1 MKRVNGIP
9 ILGFGTYPLSS
20 DEADRAIATA
30 LELGFRHVDTAQM
43 YGNEAEVGRAL
54 ERSGIARGDL
64 YIVTKVDPG
73 NIGADRFVASVE
85 RSIAHLGGPVDLLL
99 IHWPPPDKHFDR
111 AVDLLIEA
119 KDRGFTKSIG
129 VSNFTIAMMQRAQ
142 KRAGNALIANQVEFH
157 PLIDQSRVREEGER
171 LGVTLMAYCPLGR
184 GEVMKSKVIQEIGY
198 KLKRPASEV
207 ALAWILQQNVVAI
220 PMTTKRENAA
230 SNLRALD
237 LVLSQADMD
246 AITQVSKG
254 NRRLISPSGWAPKW
268 DN

>member
-20 DEADRAIATA
+20 EEADRAIATA

-54 ERSGIARGDL
+54 ARSGIARKEL

-73 NIGADRFVASVE
+73 NIGADRFLSSVE
-85 RSIAHLGGPVDLLL
+85 RSIAHLDGPVDLLL
-99 IHWPPPDKHFDR
+99 IHWPPQDKHFDK
-111 AVDLLIEA
+111 AVELLVEA
-119 KDRGFTKSIG
+119 KDRGLTGAVG

-142 KRAGNALIANQVEFH
+142 ARAGNALIANQVEFH
-157 PLIDQSRVREEGER
+157 PLLDQSRVKEEAEK
-171 LGVTLMAYCPLGR
+171 LGMVLMAYCPLAR
-184 GEVMKSKVIQEIGY
+184 GEAMKSKVIQEIGY

-237 LVLSQADMD
+237 LVLSRADMD
-246 AITQVSKG
+246 AITQVSHG
-254 NRRLISPSGWAPKW
+254 NRRLISPPGWAPKW
-268 DN
+268 DS

>member
-1 MKRVNGIP
+1 MRRVNGIP

-20 DEADRAIATA
+20 DEADRAISTA

-54 ERSGIARGDL
+54 ARSGIARKEL

-73 NIGADRFVASVE
+73 NVGADRFLSSVE
-85 RSIAHLGGPVDLLL
+85 RSLAHLNGAVDLLL
-99 IHWPPPDKHFDR
+99 IHWPPADKQFDK
-111 AVDLLIEA
+111 AVDLLVEA
-119 KDRGFTKSIG
+119 KERGFAGAIG
-129 VSNFTIAMMQRAQ
+129 VSNFTIAMMKRAQ
-142 KRAGNALIANQVEFH
+142 ARASSALIANQVEFH
-157 PLIDQSRVREEGER
+157 PLIDQARVREEAEK
-171 LGVTLMAYCPLGR
+171 LGMALMAYCPLGR
-184 GEVMKSKVIQEIGY
+184 GEVMKTKVIQEIGY
-198 KLKRPASEV
+198 RLKRPASEV
-207 ALAWILQQNVVAI
+207 ALAWIMQQNVVAI
-220 PMTTKRENAA
+220 PMTTKRENAQ

-237 LVLSQADMD
+237 LVLSQSDMD

>member
-54 ERSGIARGDL
+54 QRSGIQRQDL

-73 NIGADRFVASVE
+73 NIGADRFLTSVE

-99 IHWPPPDKHFDR
+99 IHWPPADKHFDT

-119 KDRGFTKSIG
+119 KERGFAKAIG

-142 KRAGNALIANQVEFH
+142 ARTAHALIANQVEFH
-157 PLIDQSRVREEGER
+157 PLIDQARVKAEAAR
-171 LGVTLMAYCPLGR
+171 LGMALMAYCPLGR
-184 GEVMKSKVIQEIGY
+184 GEAMKNKVIQEIGY
-198 KLKRPASEV
+198 R
-207 ALAWILQQNVVAI
+207 
-220 PMTTKRENAA
+220 
-230 SNLRALD
+230 
-237 LVLSQADMD
+237 LSGQPR
-246 AITQVSKG
+246 KW
-254 NRRLISPSGWAPKW
+254 RSPGSCSRMSWRSR
-268 DN
+268 

>member
-30 LELGFRHVDTAQM
+30 LDLGFRHVDTAQI
-43 YGNEAEVGRAL
+43 YGNEADVGRAL
-54 ERSGIARGDL
+54 RNSGVARSEL

-73 NIGADRFVASVE
+73 NIGADRFLASVE
-85 RSIAHLGGPVDLLL
+85 RSLAHLGGPVDLLL
-99 IHWPPPDKHFDR
+99 IHWPPSEKQFDR
-111 AVDLLIEA
+111 AVDLLVEA
-119 KDRGFTKSIG
+119 RERGFTSAVG

-142 KRAGNALIANQVEFH
+142 KRANNALIANQVEFH
-157 PLIDQSRVREEGER
+157 PLIDQSRVREAAEK
-171 LGVTLMAYCPLGR
+171 LGMVLMAYCPLGR

-198 KLKRPASEV
+198 RLKRPASEV
-207 ALAWILQQNVVAI
+207 ALAWIMRQNVVAI

-230 SNLRALD
+230 SNLRALE

-268 DN
+268 DS

>member
-1 MKRVNGIP
+1 MRRVNGIP

-30 LELGFRHVDTAQM
+30 LELGFHHIDTAQM

-54 ERSGIARGDL
+54 ARSGIARKEL

-73 NIGADRFVASVE
+73 NVGADRFLSSVE
-85 RSIAHLGGPVDLLL
+85 RSLAHLNGAVDLLL
-99 IHWPPPDKHFDR
+99 IHWPPSDRQFDK
-111 AVDLLIEA
+111 AVDLLVEA
-119 KDRGFTKSIG
+119 KERGFTAAIG
-129 VSNFTIAMMQRAQ
+129 VSNFTIAMMKRAQ
-142 KRAGNALIANQVEFH
+142 ARAASALIANQVEFH
-157 PLIDQSRVREEGER
+157 PLIDQARVREEAEK
-171 LGVTLMAYCPLGR
+171 LGMALMAYCPLGR
-184 GEVMKSKVIQEIGY
+184 GEVMKNKVIQEIGY
-198 KLKRPASEV
+198 RLKRPASEV
-207 ALAWILQQNVVAI
+207 ALAWIMQQDVVAI
-220 PMTTKRENAA
+220 PMTTKRENAQ

-254 NRRLISPSGWAPKW
+254 NRRLISPAGWAPKW

>member
-9 ILGFGTYPLSS
+9 ILGFGTYPLSH
-20 DEADRAIATA
+20 DEADKAISTA

-54 ERSGIARGDL
+54 QRSGIAREDL

-73 NIGADRFVASVE
+73 NVGPERFLTSVE
-85 RSIAHLGGPVDLLL
+85 RSIAHLNGPVDLLL
-99 IHWPPPDKHFDR
+99 IHWPPADKHFDK
-111 AVDLLIEA
+111 AVDLLVEA
-119 KDRGFTKSIG
+119 KERGFTKAIG

-142 KRAGNALIANQVEFH
+142 KRAGNRLIANQVEFH
-157 PLIDQSRVREEGER
+157 PLLDQSRVKEEAEK
-171 LGVTLMAYCPLGR
+171 LGLVLMAYCPLAR
-184 GEVMKSKVIQEIGY
+184 GEAMRSKIIQEIGY
-198 KLKRPASEV
+198 RLKRPASEI
-207 ALAWILQQNVVAI
+207 ALAWIMQQNVVAI
-220 PMTTKRENAA
+220 PMTTKRDNAA
-230 SNLRALD
+230 SNLRSLD

-246 AITQVSKG
+246 AITQVSTG

>member
-20 DEADRAIATA
+20 DEADRAISTA

-54 ERSGIARGDL
+54 ARSGLARSEL
-64 YIVTKVDPG
+64 YIVTKVDPS
-73 NIGADRFVASVE
+73 NVSAQRFLSSVE

-99 IHWPPPDKHFDR
+99 IHWPPAEAQFDK
-111 AVDLLIEA
+111 AVDLLSEA
-119 KDRGFTKSIG
+119 HARGFSRAIG
-129 VSNFTIAMMQRAQ
+129 VSNFTIAMMQRAAS
-142 KRAGNALIANQVEFH
+142 RAQSPIIANQVEFH
-157 PLIDQSRVREEGER
+157 PLIDQAKLKMEADQ
-171 LGVTLMAYCPLGR
+171 LGVALMAYCPLGR
-184 GEVMKSKVIQEIGY
+184 GHVMKNAVIQEIAKRLG
-198 KLKRPASEV
+198 RPASEV
-207 ALAWILQQNVVAI
+207 GLAWILQQDVVAI

-237 LVLSQADMD
+237 LVLSAADMN

-254 NRRLISPSGWAPKW
+254 HRRLISPAGWAPKW

>member
-1 MKRVNGIP
+1 MRRVNGIP
-9 ILGFGTYPLSS
+9 ILGFGTYPLSR

-54 ERSGIARGDL
+54 ARSGIARNEL

-73 NIGADRFVASVE
+73 NIGVDRFLASVE
-85 RSIAHLGGPVDLLL
+85 RSIAHLNGPVDLLL
-99 IHWPPPDKHFDR
+99 IHWPPADTHLDK
-111 AVDLLIEA
+111 AVDLLTEA
-119 KDRGFTKSIG
+119 KERGFTSAIG

-142 KRAGNALIANQVEFH
+142 ARASSALIANQVEFH
-157 PLIDQSRVREEGER
+157 PLIDQARVKAEAEK
-171 LGVTLMAYCPLGR
+171 LGMVLMAYCPLGR
-184 GEVMKSKVIQEIGY
+184 GEAMKSKVIQEIGY
-198 KLKRPASEV
+198 RLKRPASEV
-207 ALAWILQQNVVAI
+207 VLAWIMQQDVVAI
-220 PMTTKRENAA
+220 PMTTKRENAQ

-237 LVLSQADMD
+237 LVLSDADMD